1 MRKRVRED
9 NIYPRSILQN
19 IESFL
24 WDMRY
29 GGKLLDDEKVSPY
42 YTNGC
47 YHTQSIEYE
56 ELKKVFADIK
66 LSPSDVIMD
75 VGCGRGRIFNYLLK
89 NNFKGTMYGV
99 EIDREIALFTKNRL
113 KNTKI

>member
-1 MRKRVRED
+1 
-9 NIYPRSILQN
+9 
-19 IESFL
+19 
-24 WDMRY
+24 MRY
-29 GGKLLDDEKVSPY
+29 SKKKSIVLVAMLFILSLCFLS
-42 YTNGC
+42 GC
-47 YHTQSIEYE
+47 NPGSDIDSKPSADTFKIIEDKAKSIEYE